1 MSISVNKGKEL
12 VRCAA
17 ALARQLHKGQ
27 VDKAG
32 VDYFSGHLTIVAKM
46 GKPGKN
52 KWSAIS
58 MMQAKILRTRSMRF

>member
-17 ALARQLHKGQ
+17 ALACQLHKRQ

-46 GKPGKN
+46 RQTWQEQVVGYL
-52 KWSAIS
+52 A
-58 MMQAKILRTRSMRF
+58 